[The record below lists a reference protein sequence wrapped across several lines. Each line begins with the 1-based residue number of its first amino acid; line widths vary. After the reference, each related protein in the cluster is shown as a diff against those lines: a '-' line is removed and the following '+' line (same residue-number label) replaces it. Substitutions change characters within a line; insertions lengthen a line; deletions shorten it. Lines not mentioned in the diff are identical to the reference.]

1 MQRSVRADARR
12 GAAAATGCRERDEAA
27 PDTGAHLA
35 VPLIVFEIEG
45 TKLLEIIARVAIIYI
60 ACMVLLRLSGRRE
73 MSELGPMD
81 LLTMLLLSETVSPAL
96 TGGDESLP
104 GALTAAAVLLA
115 LTVATSWLVRR
126 SRLAGRVI
134 EGHAVVLID
143 NGRVRQGVLQKFRIT
158 DEDLRAAL
166 HMQGLLHVGDV
177 ARAFVESDGK
187 ITIVKRSDHDTSM
200 ARTHRH
206 PPHTGSEQ
214 LQ

>member
-1 MQRSVRADARR
+1 M
-12 GAAAATGCRERDEAA
+12 
-27 PDTGAHLA
+27 
-35 VPLIVFEIEG
+35 FEIAG

-60 ACMVLLRLSGRRE
+60 ACMVLLRISGRRE

-96 TGGDESLP
+96 TGGDESLS
-104 GALTAAAVLLA
+104 GALAAAAVLMA

-126 SRLAGRVI
+126 SRLANRII
-134 EGHAVVLID
+134 EGEAVVLIED
-143 NGRVRQGVLQKFRIT
+143 GRVRPAVLQKFQIT

-187 ITIVKRSDHDTSM
+187 ITIVKRSDHEASM

-206 PPHTGSEQ
+206 PPPRTGSTEQ
-214 LQ
+214 TRDREI